1 MHLLPCDRCLQA
13 CSTAARTQQGVL
25 RARRVE
31 TAMTLARNCRVDT
44 AGTMQCVVQMVQ
56 AHSPACVTR
65 SACPTPRLSFAI
77 VALPDPLPDR
87 LANTTHAVAA
97 STRRWRLT
105 SRCPQGGI
113 HAALPAL
120 PVCLPLSRSRLPG
133 LFDERHARS

>member
-1 MHLLPCDRCLQA
+1 MLDSSKDTTGR
-13 CSTAARTQQGVL
+13 ART
-25 RARRVE
+25 RRVE
-31 TAMTLARNCRVDT
+31 TAMTLARDCRVDT

-56 AHSPACVTR
+56 AGSPACVTR
-65 SACPTPRLSFAI
+65 SACRTPRLSFAI

-97 STRRWRLT
+97 GTRRWRLT
-105 SRCPQGGI
+105 LRGPQGGI

-133 LFDERHARS
+133 